1 MAKVAIIVI
10 GGLVQAVYS
19 TDENIDIEVYD
30 FDNIMD
36 ADEIDCFEYMWNEVE
51 MIRESAEWHSVW

>member
-1 MAKVAIIVI
+1 MAKVAIIVK

-30 FDNIMD
+30 FDNIID

>member
-1 MAKVAIIVI
+1 MSKVAIIVK

-19 TDENIDIEVYD
+19 TDENIDVEVYD
-30 FDNIMD
+30 FDNYMD
-36 ADEIDCFEYMWNEVE
+36 ADEIDYFEDMWNEVE

>member
-1 MAKVAIIVI
+1 MAEVAIIVK

-19 TDENIDIEVYD
+19 TDENIDVEVYD
-30 FDNIMD
+30 MD
-36 ADEIDCFEYMWNEVE
+36 TNEIDYFEDMWNEVE